1 VETEGWEVSIE
12 IESAA
17 EVAVFPAE
25 SVSVIVTL
33 QFPSARAAKVQA
45 LDEIV
50 QETLVD
56 PSFVAVTI
64 AVPANVPATV
74 IVGVLSLVTLS
85 VGELPRSEAIARSGV
100 EGVGKDVALTTTP
113 VSDGE
118 LLELTPLMLCCEV
131 KVYVW
136 LASAGEKVHEPDVL
150 EATKIQVTADPLAGV
165 AVTVTVA
172 PLAKPVRSMVGV
184 LSAVMLSVDEI
195 PVSDEDAK
203 SGTDGALMLVLKATS
218 ETKEIFPAASLTT
231 MYAFKLLPCVRP
243 VREAVFDAARAVPES
258 DVIALPR
265 ATTVAALGAVSPA
278 G

>member
-1 VETEGWEVSIE
+1 
-12 IESAA
+12 
-17 EVAVFPAE
+17 
-25 SVSVIVTL
+25 
-33 QFPSARAAKVQA
+33 
-45 LDEIV
+45 
-50 QETLVD
+50 
-56 PSFVAVTI
+56 
-64 AVPANVPATV
+64 
-74 IVGVLSLVTLS
+74 
-85 VGELPRSEAIARSGV
+85 
-100 EGVGKDVALTTTP
+100 
-113 VSDGE
+113 
-118 LLELTPLMLCCEV
+118 M
-131 KVYVW
+131 
-136 LASAGEKVHEPDVL
+136 HEPDVL

-172 PLAKPVRSMVGV
+172 PLANPVRSIVGV
-184 LSAVMLSVDEI
+184 LSAVTLSVEDI

-203 SGTDGALMLVLKATS
+203 SGTDGALTLVLKATS